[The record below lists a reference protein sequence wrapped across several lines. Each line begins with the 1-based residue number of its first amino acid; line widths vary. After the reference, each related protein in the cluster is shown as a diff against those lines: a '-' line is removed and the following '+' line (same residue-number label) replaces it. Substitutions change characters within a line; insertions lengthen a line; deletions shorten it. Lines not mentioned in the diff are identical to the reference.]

1 MTVASQ
7 DQQLSA
13 SQQSFDQ
20 YDSELRQWRR
30 SQRHPITGNNPAD
43 TSVAIGPTFVQDW
56 VRHLIGR
63 YGTAAQGGVK
73 FYNLDNEPGLWN

>member
-1 MTVASQ
+1 MT
-7 DQQLSA
+7 
-13 SQQSFDQ
+13 
-20 YDSELRQWRR
+20 
-30 SQRHPITGNNPAD
+30 PNCGNGLDPTVHACRPATTRLN

-73 FYNLDNEPGLWN
+73 FYNLDNEPGLWNETHRDVHPAPRPMMS